1 MAVENLLLVVI
12 KAMQVQML
20 EMVMEML
27 VVLFVVV

>member
-27 VVLFVVV
+27 AVLFVVV